1 MDTVQT
7 ELAPSK
13 ARVQMPRP
21 LVIEII
27 PGQAEEGL
35 IDVYETGSYEG
46 KSLRELVKDTLN
58 KGNWN
63 LEERQIIDDIR
74 RQLTG
79 GKLLCRGK
87 EIEGTV
93 LDHAVMEST
102 EAGEEYFYL
111 PIRAIKPQEG
121 GGRSK
126 PVVRKCRA
134 REP

>member
-1 MDTVQT
+1 MNNVQT

-13 ARVQMPRP
+13 ARVQMPLP

-46 KSLRELVKDTLN
+46 KNLRELVKNTLN
-58 KGNWN
+58 KGNWS

-87 EIEGTV
+87 EIEGTAV
-93 LDHAVMEST
+93 DHALMEST
-102 EAGEEYFYL
+102 DAGEDYLYL
-111 PIRAIKPQEG
+111 PVRAIKPQEG
-121 GGRSK
+121 GSRRPPAGITGRR
-126 PVVRKCRA
+126 RKT
-134 REP
+134 